1 MIAGVIPACK
11 WLASIVGVDEVI
23 GKDGT
28 KIDVDVNAEEG
39 ELDQEMRLSEP
50 LLWESEFPPEA
61 ERRGMM
67 KEMDSMRNF
76 EVYDEVKVD
85 DCTQEKVD
93 GALDCRWVKVWKSE
107 DELRC
112 RVVVRGCF
120 QNVEKSEE
128 DNLFASTPSLVTMRL
143 LLCMALAR
151 NWGITMGD
159 VSTAFLH
166 ALMNEEVF
174 VWPPKQ
180 FYPEGNCLWRLKK
193 AMYGLRQAPKLWQ
206 EHFAEVMT
214 TKLGFRRC
222 KSDPNLYCHESGRLY
237 VPAYV
242 DDLLVVGADEM
253 RKSFMSQLSEEVLLK
268 ETGQLVPGSEH
279 TFLGGRLRHNG
290 DSIDVCM
297 SQKYIDAILELCG
310 MKDAKPVATTGTVT
324 INKTVPDTPLSPEE
338 HKVYRTAVGKLLWLA
353 LVRGDIA
360 YATKELSRDVTA
372 PTMQSVAKCKHLLR
386 YLIGTRMCVLRLRP
400 SYQLANGNCAVDV
413 NVYVDSDW
421 AGCSKTRKST
431 SGSTVNV
438 LGCNVVS
445 TARTQGTLALSSGEA
460 ELYAIGQGVSEALFV
475 RSMLLESRLAK
486 KVSVIAHTDSTAGK
500 SMATRFGT
508 GKKTKHVE
516 LRFLY
521 VQNLVMGLLR
531 MAKIEGTRNPA
542 DLMTKYVAT
551 DVLQRLKAHI
561 GVVSNWFKGLTTVT
575 TDAHDTDD
583 RVAPVVNAQWP
594 PPHPPPP
601 ECPFPARPRARPE
614 CTHCAHCFSGRRWT
628 EVHAEGLCR

>member
-1 MIAGVIPACK
+1 MHHEMRDCYFHPDDADSPVDGLLSDQLWGDRYTMFFDSSDSTMIDTGHQNEWAEILQSPRKSARIDPDAPATEPSTKQMRISAVHHVIAGVIPACK
-11 WLASIVGVDEVI
+11 WLASIVGVDEVV

-39 ELDQEMRLSEP
+39 APDQEMRLSEP

-67 KEMDSMRNF
+67 KEMDSMKNF

-85 DCTQEKVD
+85 DCTQEQID
-93 GALDCRWVKVWKSE
+93 GAFDCRWVKVWKSE

-128 DNLFASTPSLVTMRL
+128 DNLFASMPSLVTMRL

-174 VWPPKQ
+174 VWPPKE
-180 FYPEGNCLWRLKK
+180 FYPEGKCLWRLKK

-214 TKLGFRRC
+214 TKLGRC
-222 KSDPNLYCHESGRLY
+222 KSDPSLYCHESSRLY
-237 VPAYV
+237 VLAYV
-242 DDLLVVGADEM
+242 DDLLVVGTDEM

-279 TFLGGRLRHNG
+279 TFLGRRLRHNG

-297 SQKYIDAILELCG
+297 SQKYIDTILDLYG

-353 LVRGDIA
+353 LVRGDIV

-400 SYQLANGNCAVDV
+400 SYQLANGNCAVGI

-460 ELYAIGQGVSEALFV
+460 ELYAIGQGVS
-475 RSMLLESRLAK
+475 
-486 KVSVIAHTDSTAGK
+486 
-500 SMATRFGT
+500 
-508 GKKTKHVE
+508 
-516 LRFLY
+516 
-521 VQNLVMGLLR
+521 
-531 MAKIEGTRNPA
+531 
-542 DLMTKYVAT
+542 
-551 DVLQRLKAHI
+551 
-561 GVVSNWFKGLTTVT
+561 
-575 TDAHDTDD
+575 
-583 RVAPVVNAQWP
+583 
-594 PPHPPPP
+594 
-601 ECPFPARPRARPE
+601 
-614 CTHCAHCFSGRRWT
+614 
-628 EVHAEGLCR
+628 

>member
-1 MIAGVIPACK
+1 M
-11 WLASIVGVDEVI
+11 
-23 GKDGT
+23 
-28 KIDVDVNAEEG
+28 NAEEG

-50 LLWESEFPPEA
+50 LLWESEFPPGA

-85 DCTQEKVD
+85 DCTQEQID

-174 VWPPKQ
+174 VWPPKE
-180 FYPEGNCLWRLKK
+180 FYPEGNWLWRLKK
-193 AMYGLRQAPKLWQ
+193 AMYGLRQAPKLQ

-237 VPAYV
+237 VLAYV
-242 DDLLVVGADEM
+242 DDLLVVGTDEM

-268 ETGQLVPGSEH
+268 ETGQLVPRSEH
-279 TFLGGRLRHNG
+279 TFLGRRLRHNG

-297 SQKYIDAILELCG
+297 SQKYIDAILELYG

-338 HKVYRTAVGKLLWLA
+338 HKVYRTAVANCYGWHWF
-353 LVRGDIA
+353 
-360 YATKELSRDVTA
+360 EVTLH
-372 PTMQSVAKCKHLLR
+372 MR
-386 YLIGTRMCVLRLRP
+386 R
-400 SYQLANGNCAVDV
+400 
-413 NVYVDSDW
+413 
-421 AGCSKTRKST
+421 
-431 SGSTVNV
+431 
-438 LGCNVVS
+438 
-445 TARTQGTLALSSGEA
+445 
-460 ELYAIGQGVSEALFV
+460 
-475 RSMLLESRLAK
+475 RS
-486 KVSVIAHTDSTAGK
+486 
-500 SMATRFGT
+500 
-508 GKKTKHVE
+508 
-516 LRFLY
+516 
-521 VQNLVMGLLR
+521 
-531 MAKIEGTRNPA
+531 
-542 DLMTKYVAT
+542 
-551 DVLQRLKAHI
+551 
-561 GVVSNWFKGLTTVT
+561 
-575 TDAHDTDD
+575 
-583 RVAPVVNAQWP
+583 
-594 PPHPPPP
+594 
-601 ECPFPARPRARPE
+601 
-614 CTHCAHCFSGRRWT
+614 
-628 EVHAEGLCR
+628 